1 MFACRSRPRCWPWQ
15 RCSRRYDRAAM
26 QRYLLI
32 ALFGGL
38 GAMSRYAV
46 DGWVSGAT
54 RGQFPWG
61 TLVINVAGSFALGI
75 LVELTTS
82 RLLPHPNWRVAL
94 GIGFLGAFTTFS
106 TFTYETVRLADDS
119 AYALALLNVLCMTT
133 LGLAAA
139 AAGLLLGR
147 AL

>member
-1 MFACRSRPRCWPWQ
+1 ME
-15 RCSRRYDRAAM
+15 
-26 QRYLLI
+26 RYLLV
-32 ALFGGL
+32 AVFGAL
-38 GAMSRYAV
+38 GAVTRYAV
-46 DGWVSGAT
+46 DGWVSDAA

-61 TLVINVAGSFALGI
+61 TLVINVAGSFLLGVV
-75 LVELTTS
+75 VELTTS

-106 TFTYETVRLADDS
+106 TFAYETVRLTEDS
-119 AYALALLNVLCMTT
+119 AYALALLNVAAMTA
-133 LGLAAA
+133 LGLTAA

>member
-1 MFACRSRPRCWPWQ
+1 V
-15 RCSRRYDRAAM
+15 

-32 ALFGGL
+32 AVFGAL
-38 GAMSRYAV
+38 GAMSRYAL
-46 DGWVSGAT
+46 DSWVTNAA

-61 TLVINVAGSFALGI
+61 TLLVNVSGSFALGI
-75 LVELTTS
+75 VVELTTS
-82 RLLPHPNWRVAL
+82 RLLPHPNWRIAL

-119 AYALALLNVLCMTT
+119 AYALALLNVVAMTT

>member
-1 MFACRSRPRCWPWQ
+1 
-15 RCSRRYDRAAM
+15 M

-75 LVELTTS
+75 VVELTTS

-119 AYALALLNVLCMTT
+119 AYALALLNVLGMTI

>member
-1 MFACRSRPRCWPWQ
+1 ME
-15 RCSRRYDRAAM
+15 
-26 QRYLLI
+26 RYLLV
-32 ALFGGL
+32 AVFGAL

-46 DGWVSGAT
+46 DGWVSNTA

-61 TLVINVAGSFALGI
+61 TLAVNLAGSFALGI

-82 RLLPHPNWRVAL
+82 RLLPHPNWRIAL

-106 TFTYETVRLADDS
+106 TFTYESVRLVEDS
-119 AYALALLNVLCMTT
+119 AYALALFNVVAMTT
-133 LGLAAA
+133 LGLTAA

-147 AL
+147 AI

>member
-1 MFACRSRPRCWPWQ
+1 VE
-15 RCSRRYDRAAM
+15 
-26 QRYLLI
+26 RYLLI
-32 ALFGGL
+32 AVFGAL

-46 DGWVSGAT
+46 DGWVSNTT

-61 TLVINVAGSFALGI
+61 TLAVNVAGSFALGI
-75 LVELTTS
+75 VVELTTS
-82 RLLPHPNWRVAL
+82 RLLPHPNWRIAL

-106 TFTYETVRLADDS
+106 TFTYETVRLAEDS
-119 AYALALLNVLCMTT
+119 AYGLAVFNVAAMTT

-147 AL
+147 AI

>member
-1 MFACRSRPRCWPWQ
+1 M
-15 RCSRRYDRAAM
+15 D
-26 QRYLLI
+26 RYLLV
-32 ALFGGL
+32 AVFGAA
-38 GAMSRYAV
+38 GAVSRYAI
-46 DGWVSGAT
+46 DGWVSALT

-61 TLVINVAGSFALGI
+61 TFAINMVGSFALGVV
-75 LVELTTS
+75 VELTTS

-106 TFTYETVRLADDS
+106 TYAYESVKLAEDS
-119 AYALALLNVLCMTT
+119 AYGLAFLNVAGTVA

-139 AAGLLLGR
+139 FAGIQVGR